1 VSANMMTTS
10 KLPPS
15 ALKAENQ
22 SSKSPV
28 FGELEAK
35 GLPNLPPAA
44 SQAISL
50 YFPQNITAPV
60 LPFALSP
67 SGLSRLKATT
77 QLAYCNNL
85 LRAHLTSPSA
95 AESIKA
101 ALTASQRA
109 SVNAILEDEEE
120 QNRIRWLTTRVVEEF
135 AADTLK
141 TSATISE
148 VLLLGPYLDQEH
160 HRKLVNIFIDEF
172 KNTALLDIDLLQGLV
187 QLVQCAAPDY
197 LLPDDLVKTLGI
209 LRVRLQDIHK
219 QTAKHPYYLILALSG
234 LLDAMVE
241 GKVQDLSRVVDQEPL
256 AALLDG
262 LLSNSDPYLKH
273 QTAYALQGLLY
284 VPNDETRRQF
294 VLRHAGN
301 IAMGLLGVASVCNL
315 DVSGFAGG
323 LGQLNDAAKSAFE
336 VGSQIVG
343 GAQAVFESGQGLLE
357 NLKSGAQFGG
367 KRIWYPAL
375 REAQEHIRNG
385 RLANFN
391 RLVLEAPCRR
401 DAEFQWGVCRMLG
414 EIAIDPLWDVTTRQH
429 AVDFLAELYRNDS
442 TRSPDEDIDKW
453 ILSILRQVVALPEP
467 AVSDHAQSLL
477 RLLEKEGNANKQAVY
492 LDVLASPLNPYPLK
506 VQLSTSSSSPLLE
519 KVQAAPA
526 VNYEIYVLKLQRLSE
541 RINAVYIPP
550 QARPTLKSDDDTLFP
565 LMEKAQEFLASHRT
579 VLLLLGDSGAG
590 KSTFN
595 LQLERT
601 LWNSYKAY
609 GPVPLYINLPTIDD
623 PAHDLIEKQLSYCN
637 FSEDQIRELKLHRQ
651 FILICDGYDESQ
663 LKTNLYTTNQ
673 FNQPGQWKVKVVIS
687 CRSQYLGADY
697 RSRFQPH
704 STDRYARSTPDLMLE
719 AVIAPFSR
727 FQIEQYVEQYVK
739 SQSAAPVIV
748 QNRQTWSKDEYM
760 RTLTNVP
767 KLIELVSNPFLLTL
781 SLDALP
787 EVIDP
792 KKENLSSIR
801 ITRVQLYDGFVKQWL
816 RVNKARLESN
826 PLTPSDQKAFDLLT
840 EDDFFYHGTEF
851 QKNLAAAIFQK
862 QKKNP
867 VVHYTH
873 LRDAKTWKAK
883 FFHPNDS
890 EIKLL
895 REASAITRSGNFFRF
910 IHKALLEYFYSR
922 VVYDPFDYNLD
933 SDADADTDADQ
944 SPTNTSYEGR
954 LSRDDIIGEPSV
966 LQFLAERVDMNPLF
980 KAQLFDAI
988 EDSKTN
994 ERASQAAANAISIL
1008 VRAGVR
1014 FNGADL
1020 RSIRIPGAD
1029 LRGGQF
1035 DFADLRGANLTGVNF
1050 SKAWL
1055 RRANLS
1061 KAQMEGVHFGELPYL
1076 KVAMEV
1082 SKCDFTSN
1090 GELLAVSTLHDD
1102 TICIYET
1109 NEWEKLAEYP
1119 GRSAIAVSPI
1129 NQELAKGSFG
1139 GTVEVGDI
1147 LTNKTRMTLRGHD
1160 ILVTYISYSCD
1171 GSMVATG
1178 SNDTTIRIWSAE
1190 SGECLRIL
1198 RGHEDVVHCVRFSP
1212 QGHRLASGS
1221 EDCTVRIW
1229 DVKTG
1234 EHLRIIGSHVEPMCT
1249 VAYSP
1254 NGRQLATS
1262 GAEKYIRLWDADTEE
1277 WLRTLQ
1283 GHLSTVLDLSY
1294 SPDSN
1299 QLASC
1304 DKDSIVRL
1312 WNAHTGECLST
1323 LSGHRTTISTVA
1335 YSPTGDFIASGGWDG
1350 TVRLWKADEAAVS
1363 DAISDGQFDSAICV
1377 DIFQD
1382 GNTIV
1387 TGHDDDTVQFRDI
1400 LTGEPKAIL
1409 KGHTSPIC
1417 DILYSPCFKLVA
1429 SAGHDC
1435 VVRLWCVRTGET
1447 LHVLEGHTRTI
1458 WALAFSPNS
1467 AWIASASA
1475 DTTVRV
1481 WATETG
1487 EPKLLLDG
1495 HTDQV
1500 GDVAFSPD
1508 GDRIATCSYDL
1519 TARVWCFRT
1528 GEQLFSLQH
1537 EGIVRQVFYSPN
1549 GEDLFTV
1556 QAEEEIPR
1564 CWNALTSERVAVSP
1578 RFGEIGYGGFVWA
1591 LSPDGRFLAGA
1602 RSDGVMGLW
1611 VNWSGNFYEVLRTL
1625 VGLVIK
1631 IRWTQ
1636 TTGGDGG
1643 LYMSTQCVGALKFWK
1658 VVEKGRTIDLQLVS
1672 SVGFNVLSL
1681 EETDL
1686 TDAVGLSSINRDLVK
1701 QRGKRLS

>member
-1 VSANMMTTS
+1 MTTS
-10 KLPPS
+10 KP
-15 ALKAENQ
+15 
-22 SSKSPV
+22 
-28 FGELEAK
+28 
-35 GLPNLPPAA
+35 PPAA
-44 SQAISL
+44 PKAEDQSPKPPVSGGLETKALSSLPPTASQTISL
-50 YFPQNITAPV
+50 HFPQNIAAPL
-60 LPFALSP
+60 LPFALPP
-67 SGLSRLKATT
+67 SGLSRLETT
-77 QLAYCNNL
+77 SQLAYCNNL

-95 AESIKA
+95 AGSIEA
-101 ALTASQRA
+101 SLTTSQRA
-109 SVNAILEDEEE
+109 SVKAILEDEEE
-120 QNRIRWLTTRVVEEF
+120 QNRVWWLTSRVVEEF
-135 AADTLK
+135 VADTLK
-141 TSATISE
+141 ASATISE
-148 VLLLGPYLDQEH
+148 VLLLGSYLDQEY
-160 HRKLVNIFIDEF
+160 HRKLVNVFIDEF
-172 KNTALLDIDLLQGLV
+172 KNAALLDIELLQGLV
-187 QLVQCAAPDY
+187 QLVQCAALDY
-197 LLPDDLVKTLGI
+197 LLPDDLVKILGI
-209 LRVRLQDIHK
+209 IRVRLQDIHQ
-219 QTAKHPYYLILALSG
+219 QTAEHPYYLALALSG
-234 LLDAMVE
+234 LLDALVE

-256 AALLDG
+256 VALLGG
-262 LLSNSDPYLKH
+262 LSSNPDPYLKH
-273 QTAYALQGLLY
+273 QAVYALQGLLH

-315 DVSGFAGG
+315 DVSGFADG
-323 LGQLNDAAKSAFE
+323 LGQLKDAAKSAFE
-336 VGSQIVG
+336 VGSQVVS
-343 GAQAVFESGQGLLE
+343 GAQSVFESGQSLLD
-357 NLKSGAQFGG
+357 NLKGGAQSGG
-367 KRIWYPAL
+367 RKLWYPAL

-385 RLANFN
+385 RLADFN

-401 DAEFQWGVCRMLG
+401 DVEFQWGVCQLLG
-414 EIAIDPLWDVTTRQH
+414 EIAIDSLWDVVTRQH

-442 TRSPDEDIDKW
+442 IRSPDEDVDKW
-453 ILSILRQVVALPEP
+453 ILSILRQVVALPEF

-477 RLLEKEGNANKQAVY
+477 RLLGKEGNASKHAVY
-492 LDVLASPLNPYPLK
+492 RDVLAGPLNPYPLK
-506 VQLSTSSSSPLLE
+506 VQLLTSSSSPLLE
-519 KVQAAPA
+519 KVQAVPA
-526 VNYEIYVLKLQRLSE
+526 VNHEIYVLKLQRLSE
-541 RINAVYIPP
+541 RVNAVYIPP
-550 QARPTLKSDDDTLFP
+550 QAKPTLKSDDDTLFS

-601 LWNSYKAY
+601 LWSSYKAY
-609 GPVPLYINLPTIDD
+609 GPIPLYINLPTIDD
-623 PAHDLIEKQLSYCN
+623 PAHDLIEKQLSYYN

-697 RSRFQPH
+697 RSRFQPQ
-704 STDRYARSTPDLMLE
+704 STDHYARSTPDLMLE

-739 SQSAAPVIV
+739 SQFAAPVIA
-748 QNRQTWSKDEYM
+748 QNRPTWTKDDYM
-760 RTLTNVP
+760 QTLTNVP

-781 SLDALP
+781 SLEALP

-792 KKENLSSIR
+792 KKEDLSSVQ

-816 RVNKARLESN
+816 GVNKARLESN
-826 PLTPSDQKAFDLLT
+826 PLTPSDQEAFDLLT

-867 VVHYTH
+867 VVKYTH
-873 LRDAKTWKAK
+873 LRDGKTWKAE

-910 IHKALLEYFYSR
+910 IHKSLLEYFYSR
-922 VVYDPFDYNLD
+922 VVYDPLDNNLD
-933 SDADADTDADQ
+933 PDTDTDANAKTDADQ
-944 SPTNTSYEGR
+944 SPADTIYEGR
-954 LSRDDIIGEPSV
+954 LSRADIIGEPSV
-966 LQFLAERVDMNPLF
+966 LQFLAERVDMDPLF
-980 KAQLFDAI
+980 KARLFGAI

-994 ERASQAAANAISIL
+994 KRASQAAANAISIL
-1008 VRAGVR
+1008 VRAGIR

-1020 RSIRIPGAD
+1020 RGVSIPGAD
-1029 LRGGQF
+1029 LRGAQF
-1035 DFADLRGANLTGVNF
+1035 DFADLRGADLTGVNF

-1061 KAQMEGVHFGELPYL
+1061 KAQMEGVQFGELPYL
-1076 KVAMEV
+1076 KVNMEV

-1090 GELLAVSTLHDD
+1090 GALLAVSTFYDM
-1102 TICIYET
+1102 ICIYET
-1109 NEWEKLAEYP
+1109 NEWELIAEYP
-1119 GRSAIAVSPI
+1119 GSPAIAVSPI
-1129 NQELAKGSFG
+1129 DQELARGSFG

-1147 LTNKTRMTLRGHD
+1147 LTSKTRITLRGHD
-1160 ILVTYISYSCD
+1160 FLVTYISYSRD
-1171 GSMVATG
+1171 GTLIATG
-1178 SNDTTIRIWSAE
+1178 SKDTAIRIWSTE
-1190 SGECLRIL
+1190 SGECLRVL

-1221 EDCTVRIW
+1221 KDCTVRIW
-1229 DVKTG
+1229 DVKTE
-1234 EHLRIIGSHVEPMCT
+1234 EHLGIIGSHVEPICT

-1254 NGRQLATS
+1254 DGRQLATS
-1262 GAEKYIRLWDADTEE
+1262 GAEEYIRLWDADTGE

-1283 GHLSTVLDLSY
+1283 GHHSTVLDLSY

-1304 DKDSIVRL
+1304 DKNSIVRL

-1323 LSGHRTTISTVA
+1323 LSGHRHTISTVV
-1335 YSPTGDFIASGGWDG
+1335 YSPAGDFIASGGEDG
-1350 TVRLWKADEAAVS
+1350 TVRLWKTGEAAVS
-1363 DAISDGQFDSAICV
+1363 DAISDGQFDSATCV
-1377 DIFQD
+1377 DISQD

-1387 TGHDDDTVQFRDI
+1387 TGHDTDTVQFRDI

-1409 KGHTSPIC
+1409 KGHTTPIC
-1417 DILYSPCFKLVA
+1417 DILYSPCFKQVA

-1435 VVRLWCVRTGET
+1435 TVRLWCAKTGES

-1458 WALAFSPNS
+1458 WALAFSPDS
-1467 AWIASASA
+1467 AWIASASK

-1487 EPKLLLDG
+1487 ELKLLLDG

-1500 GDVAFSPD
+1500 GDVTFSLD
-1508 GDRIATCSYDL
+1508 GDRIATCSDDL

-1528 GEQLFSLQH
+1528 GEQIFSLQH
-1537 EGIVRQVFYSPN
+1537 EDVARQVFYSPN

-1556 QAEEEIPR
+1556 QNKEEHPR
-1564 CWNALTSERVAVSP
+1564 CWNALTSERVAISP
-1578 RFGEIGYGGFVWA
+1578 RFGQIGHGGFVWA

-1611 VNWSGNFYEVLRTL
+1611 VAWSGTFYEVLRTL
-1625 VGLVIK
+1625 VGLVLK

-1643 LYMSTQCVGALKFWK
+1643 LYMSTRCVGALKFWM
-1658 VVEKGRTIDLQLVS
+1658 VVEKGKTIDLQLVS

-1681 EETDL
+1681 EEIDL
-1686 TDAVGLSSINRDLVK
+1686 TDAIGLSSVNRDLVK
-1701 QRGKRLS
+1701 QRGKKFS